1 MNFPFVPA
9 ADSVSFRCLRRLAGI
24 LAALKIP
31 LGHTAARTVAF
42 LAVFFCIQGV
52 QVCHAT
58 TGVVLYEN
66 TFAVVA
72 ADGRVNEVGPKVM
85 FPTSG
90 CKIDLINGKLAVVA
104 GLAEEQGVG
113 FDARKILDSAL
124 QQSDSV
130 YDAADV
136 VERQIVRALPA
147 ALRDF
152 QKNNPNQFEARANSS
167 LQILIVGLSGSGEV
181 QIARRSIPYDES
193 RTVQRQN
200 AAGSKDHVGIA
211 AIGETGA
218 IDRELD
224 HLHASDSWAG
234 KGDRTDLE
242 DIARRL
248 VAFEIVDK
256 PRRVGPP
263 VSMIVVDEDGVHW
276 VDSGACRQHP

>member
-1 MNFPFVPA
+1 MN
-9 ADSVSFRCLRRLAGI
+9 VSFLSTTDA
-24 LAALKIP
+24 IP
-31 LGHTAARTVAF
+31 LRAAQRLRESPASAAASDSFCHVLARTAAMGAILLFTPLCR
-42 LAVFFCIQGV
+42 
-52 QVCHAT
+52 AT
-58 TGVVLYEN
+58 TGIALYED

-85 FPTSG
+85 FPTNQ
-90 CKIDLINGKLAVVA
+90 CKIGLINGKVAVVA

-113 FDARKILDSAL
+113 FDVRKILDSAL
-124 QQSDSV
+124 LQSDSI
-130 YDAADV
+130 YEAADV
-136 VERQIVRALPA
+136 AERQIVRALPA

-152 QKNNPNQFEARANSS
+152 QKNNPHQFAARASSS

-181 QIARRSIPYDES
+181 QIARRSIPYDPS

-211 AIGETGA
+211 AIGETAA

-224 HLHASDSWAG
+224 RLHASGSWAG
-234 KGDRTDLE
+234 KGDRVDLE
-242 DIARRL
+242 HIARRL

-256 PRRVGPP
+256 PRQVGPP
-263 VSMIVVDEDGVHW
+263 VSVIVVDGEGVHW